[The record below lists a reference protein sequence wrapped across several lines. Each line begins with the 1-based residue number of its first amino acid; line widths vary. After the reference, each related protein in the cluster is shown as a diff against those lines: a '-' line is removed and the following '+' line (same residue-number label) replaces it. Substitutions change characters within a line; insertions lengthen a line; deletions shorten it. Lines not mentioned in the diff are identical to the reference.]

1 LIESQYTMRSSIIIK
16 IFVSFV
22 LVSLLPI
29 AALIAYNDWAS
40 RKIVYNMKIGEV
52 RNQAGKLV
60 KNIDRELSLKKE
72 KISYLSNNCTKI
84 INSKTTSPSIKSRL
98 KIVIR
103 CFPHSESVFIL
114 DTNGDIVVTN
124 VDDIQIRNYA
134 GRNFFKEAIKGD
146 VYVSE
151 PVMEQGKGYMYY
163 SAPVRNYKKEIVGI
177 LVMRCQAEELWK
189 LIEEEKDYL
198 GKGSLCILTDGYGVR
213 IAHATNRNLNFKSWV
228 TLDPEVK
235 KKLEAECHY
244 GEDIKEIG
252 FTNIPEVS
260 EALTKTE
267 NSYFIHPLVI
277 NTESNHGY
285 CMSLKEK
292 DWRLIYTVPETA
304 FLAQVK
310 HLTQNAIFSTG
321 IVFIVVTAITWLLS
335 VNLLRP
341 IKRLTYAAGEIAN
354 GNLDYP
360 VANGSQDEIGRLMQ
374 SFEVM
379 RNKLKT
385 SYKELKDANIEALL
399 TLARA
404 CEVRDEDTGNHVL
417 RIKHY
422 SRVLA
427 KELGLEESFIKEL
440 GMSTILHDVG
450 KIHIPDRILRKPGSF
465 TDAEREEIKKHSLYG
480 KAILG
485 GSRFFLMAADI
496 ALWHHEN
503 WDGTGYPDGLKG
515 EAIPI
520 CARIC
525 RLADTYDALVTK
537 RPYKQPWTDR
547 KAYDEIV
554 IHSGTYFD
562 PAVVEAFKLLLAK
575 GVFQEIK
582 NKYT

>member
-1 LIESQYTMRSSIIIK
+1 
-16 IFVSFV
+16 
-22 LVSLLPI
+22 
-29 AALIAYNDWAS
+29 
-40 RKIVYNMKIGEV
+40 
-52 RNQAGKLV
+52 
-60 KNIDRELSLKKE
+60 
-72 KISYLSNNCTKI
+72 
-84 INSKTTSPSIKSRL
+84 
-98 KIVIR
+98 
-103 CFPHSESVFIL
+103 
-114 DTNGDIVVTN
+114 
-124 VDDIQIRNYA
+124 
-134 GRNFFKEAIKGD
+134 
-146 VYVSE
+146 
-151 PVMEQGKGYMYY
+151 
-163 SAPVRNYKKEIVGI
+163 
-177 LVMRCQAEELWK
+177 
-189 LIEEEKDYL
+189 
-198 GKGSLCILTDGYGVR
+198 
-213 IAHATNRNLNFKSWV
+213 
-228 TLDPEVK
+228 
-235 KKLEAECHY
+235 
-244 GEDIKEIG
+244 
-252 FTNIPEVS
+252 
-260 EALTKTE
+260 
-267 NSYFIHPLVI
+267 
-277 NTESNHGY
+277 
-285 CMSLKEK
+285 MSLKEK

>member
-1 LIESQYTMRSSIIIK
+1 M
-16 IFVSFV
+16 
-22 LVSLLPI
+22 
-29 AALIAYNDWAS
+29 
-40 RKIVYNMKIGEV
+40 
-52 RNQAGKLV
+52 
-60 KNIDRELSLKKE
+60 LKKE

-213 IAHATNRNLNFKSWV
+213 IAHATDRNLIFMSWV

-235 KKLEAECHY
+235 KKLEAERHY

-260 EALTKTE
+260 EALTQTE

-335 VNLLRP
+335 VSLLRP
-341 IKRLTYAAGEIAN
+341 IKRLTHAANEIAN
-354 GNLDYP
+354 GDLDHP
-360 VANGSQDEIGRLMQ
+360 ITNGAQDEIGRLMQ

-379 RNKLKT
+379 RNKLRT
-385 SYKELKDANIEALL
+385 SYKELKDANIETILM
-399 TLARA
+399 LARA
-404 CEVRDEDTGNHVL
+404 CEARDEDTGNHVL
-417 RIKHY
+417 RINHY
-422 SRVLA
+422 STALA

-440 GMSTILHDVG
+440 GPSSILHDVG
-450 KIHIPDRILRKPGSF
+450 KIHIPDCILRKQGYF
-465 TDAEREEIKKHSLYG
+465 TNEERAEMKKHPLYG
-480 KAILG
+480 DKILG
-485 GSRFFLMAADI
+485 DSEFFHLAREI
-496 ALWHHEN
+496 ARSHHEN
-503 WDGTGYPDGLKG
+503 FDGTGYPDRLKG

-520 CARIC
+520 SARIV
-525 RLADTYDALVTK
+525 RLADTYDALVSK
-537 RPYKQPWTDR
+537 RRYKSAWSDQQ
-547 KAYDEIV
+547 AYNQIV
-554 IHSGTYFD
+554 DHSGTYFD
-562 PAVVEAFKLLLAK
+562 PLVVEAFKRLFER
-575 GVFQEIK
+575 GSHSGD
-582 NKYT
+582 

>member
-1 LIESQYTMRSSIIIK
+1 MRSSIIIK

-40 RKIVYNMKIGEV
+40 RKIVYNMKIGEIK
-52 RNQAGKLV
+52 NQASKIA
-60 KNIDRELSLKKE
+60 KSIDRELSLKKE
-72 KISYLSNNCTKI
+72 KLVSLSNNCTRI
-84 INSKTTSPSIKSRL
+84 INRKATFVTSPSAKSRL
-98 KIVIR
+98 KTLIKLTS
-103 CFPHSESVFIL
+103 HSESVFVL

-124 VDDIQIRNYA
+124 ADGIQIRNYV
-134 GRNFFKEAIKGD
+134 GRNFFKEAMKGD

-163 SAPVRNYKKEIVGI
+163 GAPVRNYKKQIVGI
-177 LVMRCQAEELWK
+177 LVIRRQAEELWK

-213 IAHATNRNLNFKSWV
+213 IAHATDRNLIFMSWV

-235 KKLEAECHY
+235 KKLEAERHY

-260 EALTKTE
+260 EALTQTE

>member
-1 LIESQYTMRSSIIIK
+1 MRSSIIIK

-292 DWRLIYTVPETA
+292 DWRLIYTVQETT

-310 HLTQNAIFSTG
+310 HLTQNAMFSTG
-321 IVFIVVTAITWLLS
+321 IVFVVVIAITWLLS
-335 VNLLRP
+335 VHLLRP

-354 GNLDYP
+354 GDLDHP
-360 VANGSQDEIGRLMQ
+360 IINGTQDEIGRLMQ

-379 RNKLKT
+379 RNKLKV
-385 SYKELKDANIEALL
+385 SYKDLKDANIEAILM
-399 TLARA
+399 LARA
-404 CEVRDEDTGNHVL
+404 CEARDEDTGNHVM
-417 RIKHY
+417 RISYY
-422 SRVLA
+422 STALA
-427 KELGLEESFIKEL
+427 KELGLEESFIKAL
-440 GMSTILHDVG
+440 RVASILHDVG
-450 KIHIPDRILRKPGSF
+450 KIHIPDRILRKQGSL
-465 TDAEREEIKKHSLYG
+465 TGEERKEMKTHSVYGSKIFGDSEFFRLAKEI
-480 KAILG
+480 A
-485 GSRFFLMAADI
+485 R
-496 ALWHHEN
+496 WHHEN
-503 WDGTGYPDGLKG
+503 WDGTGYSDGLKG

-520 CARIC
+520 CARIV

-547 KAYDEIV
+547 KAYNEIV
-554 IHSGTYFD
+554 NHSGTYFD
-562 PAVVEAFKLLLAK
+562 PQVADAFKRLFEK
-575 GVFQEIK
+575 GKIQGIGKIGIHVPS
-582 NKYT
+582 